1 MDKNDE
7 QILVVERKKIMPVEH
22 TQEFQGYI
30 EPDKIEIKLEDIEV
44 KRRGDME
51 ENPKYKQLITYA
63 IIQAQ
68 DTKNLLKYK
77 RLAGSGESRLVAKT
91 SVGVGGHT
99 NPLLKEE
106 KAEKLLEMMLDNEK
120 LQGEMKTILD
130 SLDVEKDSVS
140 MEKSLDELN
149 NQALQTA
156 EQLDMFVADEL
167 AKFDVQG
174 FDDLMGE
181 NCMRELFEELEIK
194 SEVEVKL
201 LGFINDDENEVGE
214 VHIGVVYLISVDKEE
229 NVAVLE
235 TDTLEI
241 EFATAE
247 EISKDENLEAW
258 SKLLLESE
266 KIREY
271 VKK

>member
-1 MDKNDE
+1 MNKNDE

-106 KAEKLLEMMLDNEK
+106 KAEKLLEMMLSNEK
-120 LQGEMKTILD
+120 VQGEMESILD
-130 SLDVEKDSVS
+130 SLDKEKDLVA
-140 MEKSLDELN
+140 MEKSLDEIKS
-149 NQALQTA
+149 QALNIV
-156 EQLDMFVADEL
+156 EQLGAVEAN
-167 AKFDVQG
+167 KFMIQN
-174 FDDLMGE
+174 FDDLMGK

-194 SEVEVKL
+194 SEVDVKL

>member
-1 MDKNDE
+1 MNKNDE

-106 KAEKLLEMMLDNEK
+106 KAEKLLEMMLSNEK
-120 LQGEMKTILD
+120 VQGEMESILD
-130 SLDVEKDSVS
+130 SLDKEKDLVA
-140 MEKSLDELN
+140 MEKSLDEIKS
-149 NQALQTA
+149 QALNIA
-156 EQLDMFVADEL
+156 EQLGAVEVN
-167 AKFDVQG
+167 KFMIQN
-174 FDDLMGE
+174 FDDLMGK

-194 SEVEVKL
+194 SEVDVKL